1 MTEQA
6 KKEGSAKWNPV
17 IKKVLVTVLLSES
30 NGRFSNMSN
39 DKTGWLRVVGS
50 FNKSTGLLYTKS
62 MLATQSIA
70 NMKAQFMEFEKY
82 ANQSGFGMD
91 SNGMVTGSPESLTT
105 CYASHPKA
113 RQLERLRKLV
123 FSKIRNIFRFFSYN
137 LIGVLRQV
145 AKFRLFSSRARKS
158 LSILKMHPLNRS
170 P

>member
-1 MTEQA
+1 MTEQS

-50 FNKSTGLLYTKS
+50 FNKSTGLLYTKG
-62 MLATQSIA
+62 MLATQIA

-105 CYASHPKA
+105 YYASHPKA
-113 RQLERLRKLV
+113 RQFANGPLQFHEQLATL
-123 FSKIRNIFRFFSYN
+123 FGSKFVRY
-137 LIGVLRQV
+137 
-145 AKFRLFSSRARKS
+145 
-158 LSILKMHPLNRS
+158 
-170 P
+170 